1 MKKFADGL
9 ALLAVTA
16 WVGVLWGIGY
26 VAVQVLFQ
34 AMPDKT
40 LAGMLAGKMLTQV
53 VYIGMASACYLLV
66 YYLGT
71 FGRAAFKQAVFWIVV
86 VMLLLTM
93 AQFGIQPIMADL
105 KAQALPAEVMKS
117 AFADR
122 FRAWHGIASILYL
135 VQSLLGAVLVL
146 KTKRHI

>member
-9 ALLAVTA
+9 ALLALNA

-34 AMPDKT
+34 ALPDKT

-66 YYLGT
+66 YYLST
-71 FGRAAFKQAVFWIVV
+71 FGRAAFKQAVFWMVV

-93 AQFGIQPIMADL
+93 VQFGIQPIMADL

-117 AFADR
+117 AFAGS

-135 VQSLLGAVLVL
+135 LQSLLGAVLVL
-146 KTKRHI
+146 KTKERS

>member
-9 ALLAVTA
+9 ALLAVTV

-40 LAGMLAGKMLTQV
+40 LAGMLAGRMLAQV

-66 YYLGT
+66 YYLST

-93 AQFGIQPIMADL
+93 AQLVIQPIMADL

-135 VQSLLGAVLVL
+135 VQSLTGAVLVL
-146 KTKRHI
+146 KTKRRL